1 MYTLVRRFHVLHSDP
16 VQIPHRTTTMGTQ
29 CMHTGTTGRP
39 VRLRPVAGISLLW
52 YEETYAR
59 SRPGRTSVKWPPI
72 RHHVSR
78 AEGAVGGSL
87 LLTHASFCR
96 LFAAVSETHWPG
108 PLIRYRTSVSQRFFP
123 HFPVR
128 CGIDAVHR
136 ALGFVNRTSV
146 LVSASSIGIGR
157 TDTRRQRHS
166 VE

>member
-108 PLIRYRTSVSQRFFP
+108 PLIRYRTSVSQRFFLIFRP
-123 HFPVR
+123 
-128 CGIDAVHR
+128 A
-136 ALGFVNRTSV
+136 A
-146 LVSASSIGIGR
+146 ASTQCIGYWR
-157 TDTRRQRHS
+157 MEMHS
-166 VE
+166 VWTLFLRPHRRARRARTWFC